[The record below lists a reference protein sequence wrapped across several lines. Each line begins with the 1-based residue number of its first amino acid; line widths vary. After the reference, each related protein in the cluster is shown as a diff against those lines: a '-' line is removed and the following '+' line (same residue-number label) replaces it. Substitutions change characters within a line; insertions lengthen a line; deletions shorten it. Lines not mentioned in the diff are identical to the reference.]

1 MNQQQLG
8 LFLGLI
14 GVVIF
19 SGTVPATRLAVSELD
34 PWFVTFARAAIAGS
48 IAAMILL
55 ATRRTLPKAFWK
67 FSTLSSLCLVIGFPG
82 FLSLALLTVP
92 ASHSGVVLGLLPIT
106 TAIFSVLF
114 ADERPSISFW
124 IWSTLGALLIIVF
137 TLRDGAPGF
146 EIGDLWL
153 VAATLSASF
162 GYVFSGKISR
172 QKPGWEVICW
182 QLIIAAPF
190 IIAGT
195 LWFWDDAIF
204 TARPSTQ
211 LGFAYVSLFSMLIGF
226 FAWNAGL
233 ALGGIARVGQLQLL
247 QTFFTLAIAAVVL
260 EETISSETLFF
271 ATAIVV
277 VIWYARK
284 ARVSTSS

>member
-1 MNQQQLG
+1 MKQQQLG

-14 GVVIF
+14 GVIIF

-34 PWFVTFARAAIAGS
+34 PWFVTFARAAIAGI
-48 IAAMILL
+48 IAAIILL
-55 ATRRTLPKAFWK
+55 VTRRTLPKVLWK
-67 FSTLSSLCLVIGFPG
+67 FSIFSSLCLVIGFPG
-82 FLSLALLTVP
+82 FLGLALLTVP

-106 TAIFSVLF
+106 TAAFSVLF
-114 ADERPSISFW
+114 AGERPSISFW
-124 IWSTLGALLIIVF
+124 TWSLLGAALILIF

-153 VAATLSASF
+153 VAATLSASL

-182 QLIIAAPF
+182 QLIIAAPV
-190 IIAGT
+190 IIIGT
-195 LWFWDDAIF
+195 LWFWDNAILA
-204 TARPSTQ
+204 ARPSTQ

-233 ALGGIARVGQLQLL
+233 GLGGIARVGQLQLL
-247 QTFFTLAIAAVVL
+247 QTFITLAIAAVVL
-260 EETISSETLFF
+260 GETISLETLFF
-271 ATAIVV
+271 AIAMVA
-277 VIWYARK
+277 VIWFARK
-284 ARVSTSS
+284 ARISTSN